1 MAQALKQN
9 KLQNWCHRLSTAED
23 RLRRFNS
30 MDVSLH
36 IADWELTQPFKI
48 AGHEWIN
55 SRCLVVQLGEN
66 GFVGRGEAQGVFY
79 MDETAQSIF
88 EQAQSVAAELRKGI
102 SRDELQHLLPAGG
115 ARNAIDCALWDLEC
129 KQSGKSIWQ
138 LTGIDPQPVTTV
150 FTIGLESTP
159 EAMAA
164 KATAASDAPILK
176 IKLDGHMP
184 YEKLAAIRAARPDAE
199 LVVDANQGWSF
210 ELMQQVLPKLVNLNL
225 AMLEQP
231 LARGGDQ
238 MLEGFK
244 SPITLAADES
254 CLHTGELETAARRY
268 SMINI
273 KLDKTG
279 GLTEGLRL
287 ARAAKAKGCK
297 LMVGNMVGTSLSMA
311 PSFVLAQLCDFVDID
326 GPLLLKY
333 DQPNGLEYH
342 NGVVE
347 GFSPKLWG

>member
-1 MAQALKQN
+1 LPIFAQA
-9 KLQNWCHRLSTAED
+9 HAAAGEI
-23 RLRRFNS
+23 RR
-30 MDVSLH
+30 
-36 IADWELTQPFKI
+36 
-48 AGHEWIN
+48 
-55 SRCLVVQLGEN
+55 
-66 GFVGRGEAQGVFY
+66 
-79 MDETAQSIF
+79 
-88 EQAQSVAAELRKGI
+88 GI
-102 SRDELQHLLPAGG
+102 SRRELQDYLPPGG
-115 ARNAIDCALWDLEC
+115 ARNAIDCAMWDLEC
-129 KQSGKSIWQ
+129 KKAGKTIWQ
-138 LTGIDPQPVTTV
+138 LTGIDPKPVTTV

-164 KATAASDAPILK
+164 KAAAAIGAPILK

-210 ELMQQVLPKLVNLNL
+210 ELMKEVLPKCVDLNL

-231 LARGGDQ
+231 LARGGDE

-254 CLHTGELETAARRY
+254 CLHSGELEENVGRY
-268 SMINI
+268 GMINI

-279 GLTEGLRL
+279 GLTEALRL
-287 ARAAKAKGCK
+287 AKAAREKGLK

-311 PSFVLAQLCDFVDID
+311 PSFVVAQLCDFVDID

-333 DQPNGLEYH
+333 DQPRGLIYQ
-342 NGVVE
+342 NGVVR
-347 GFSPKLWG
+347 GFDSRLWG

>member
-1 MAQALKQN
+1 
-9 KLQNWCHRLSTAED
+9 
-23 RLRRFNS
+23 
-30 MDVSLH
+30 MDFSIH
-36 IADWELTQPFKI
+36 ISEWELTQPFRI
-48 AGHEWIN
+48 ANAEWIN
-55 SRCLVVQLGEN
+55 SRGLVVQLGED
-66 GFVGRGEAQGVFY
+66 GFFGRGEAQGVFY
-79 MDETAQSIF
+79 MDESAESIF
-88 EQAQSVAAELRKGI
+88 EQAHAVAAEIRKGI
-102 SRDELQHLLPAGG
+102 SRRELQDLLPPGG
-115 ARNAIDCALWDLEC
+115 ARNAIDCAMWDLEC
-129 KQSGKSIWQ
+129 KKSGKTIWQ
-138 LTGIDPQPVTTV
+138 LTGINPKPVTTV
-150 FTIGLESTP
+150 FTIGLEDTP

-164 KATAASDAPILK
+164 KAAAAADAPILK

-210 ELMQQVLPKLVNLNL
+210 ELMQEVLPKLVDLDL

-231 LARGGDQ
+231 LARDGDD

-279 GLTEGLRL
+279 GLTEGLLL
-287 ARAAKAKGCK
+287 AKAAKEKGCK
-297 LMVGNMVGTSLSMA
+297 LMVGNMSGTSLSMA
-311 PSFVLAQLCDFVDID
+311 PSFVVAQLCDFVDID

-333 DQPNGLEYH
+333 DQPHALKYNK
-342 NGVVE
+342 GVVK
-347 GFSPKLWG
+347 GFDPALWG